1 MSKCTSA
8 DWQALFGT
16 EAPQR
21 LSAIVEQATAW
32 QKQVLLHGDIPPAV
46 ARDLKVVAGEVAAA
60 RSKEA
65 SIALPAA
72 HQLPANRASRTAHTR
87 NAVAQAGR
95 SALPTASSQL
105 QPGTRLVK
113 AHGGRNHV
121 VQVTANGFDYE
132 GQQFASL
139 SAIARHITGTHW
151 NGLLFFGLRQR
162 KTYPKRAH
170 GEAGA
175 LCNLYAQIE

>member
-1 MSKCTSA
+1 MNKCTSA
-8 DWQALFGT
+8 EWQACFGT
-16 EAPQR
+16 DAPQR
-21 LSAIVEQATAW
+21 LSAIAQQAIAW
-32 QKQVLLHGDIPPAV
+32 QEQVLVHGDVSPAI
-46 ARDLKVVAGEVAAA
+46 ARDLRVVASEVAAA
-60 RSKEA
+60 RTKEA
-65 SIALPAA
+65 LQAVPSA
-72 HQLPANRASRTAHTR
+72 HQDRTSTASRTAHTR

-121 VQVTANGFDYE
+121 VQVTASGFDYE

-162 KTYPKRAH
+162 KTYPRRAH
-170 GEAGA
+170 V
-175 LCNLYAQIE
+175 